1 MRHCRN
7 NSAIL
12 GMNKMK
18 RPIVF
23 SLFRDQS
30 VFMTAVMGIMTFL
43 AVMALG
49 ISLAIGTGVM
59 RWNRQWD
66 TFATIQVTN
75 ADNVKAV
82 RGVLNE
88 NRDKIESMREL
99 SNDEMAELMRPW
111 ISGAGNGALM
121 KYLPTM
127 FEVKFKTDADMRG
140 MADSVKKNARFITH
154 NDALKPSVSAGW
166 KMVAILA
173 VVLGLIIA
181 TIGICVSF
189 IARNTAIL
197 HKRELEILNQVG
209 ASDSFVVRQMQ
220 TIVMRI
226 CVVAC
231 GAGFLAAV
239 PILAI
244 ILMVAHS
251 ARVGLMAM
259 LAISG
264 AGWCTLILMPI
275 AIILFAIVV
284 TKRTTLKILNNEQ

>member
-1 MRHCRN
+1 
-7 NSAIL
+7 
-12 GMNKMK
+12 MK
-18 RPIVF
+18 KPIVF
-23 SLFRDQS
+23 SLFREQS

-49 ISLAIGTGVM
+49 ISLAIGTGVV

-66 TFATIQVTN
+66 TYATVQVTN
-75 ADNVKAV
+75 ADNVKSV
-82 RGVLNE
+82 RRVLDD
-88 NRDKIESMREL
+88 NRDKIENLREL
-99 SNDEMAELMRPW
+99 SNEEMSALMRPW
-111 ISGAGNGALM
+111 ISGSGNGALV

-127 FEVKFKTDADMRG
+127 FEVRFKTADDMRAVG
-140 MADSVKKNARFITH
+140 DSVKQNARFITH
-154 NDALKPSVSAGW
+154 NDALRPSVSAGW

-173 VVLGLIIA
+173 IVLGLIIA

-189 IARNTAIL
+189 IARNTALL

-220 TIVMRI
+220 TIVTRI

-231 GAGFLAAV
+231 GCGFLAAV

-251 ARVGLMAM
+251 ARVGLLAM

-264 AGWCTLILMPI
+264 AGWFALLLMPI
-275 AIILFAIVV
+275 AIIIFAIIV
-284 TKRTTLKILNNEQ
+284 TKKTTLKILNTEQ

>member
-1 MRHCRN
+1 
-7 NSAIL
+7 
-12 GMNKMK
+12 MK
-18 RPIVF
+18 KPIVF
-23 SLFRDQS
+23 SLFREQS

-49 ISLAIGTGVM
+49 ISLAIGTGVV

-66 TFATIQVTN
+66 TYATVQVTN
-75 ADNVKAV
+75 ADNVKSV
-82 RGVLNE
+82 RRVLDD
-88 NRDKIESMREL
+88 NRDKIENLREL
-99 SNDEMAELMRPW
+99 SNEEMSALMRPW
-111 ISGAGNGALM
+111 ISGSGNGALV

-127 FEVKFKTDADMRG
+127 FEVRFKTADDMRAVG
-140 MADSVKKNARFITH
+140 DSVKQNARFITH
-154 NDALKPSVSAGW
+154 NDALRPSVSAGW
-166 KMVAILA
+166 KMVAILGI
-173 VVLGLIIA
+173 VLALIIA

-189 IARNTAIL
+189 IARNTALL

-220 TIVMRI
+220 TIVTRI

-231 GAGFLAAV
+231 GCGFLAAV

-251 ARVGLMAM
+251 ARVGLLAM

-264 AGWCTLILMPI
+264 AGWFALLLMPV
-275 AIILFAIVV
+275 AIIIFAIIV
-284 TKRTTLKILNNEQ
+284 TKKTTLKILNTEQ

>member
-1 MRHCRN
+1 
-7 NSAIL
+7 
-12 GMNKMK
+12 MK

-23 SLFRDQS
+23 SLFREQT

-49 ISLAIGTGVM
+49 ISVAIGTGVM

-66 TFATIQVTN
+66 SFATVQVTN
-75 ADNVKAV
+75 ADNVKSV
-82 RGVLNE
+82 RRVLDE
-88 NRDKIESMREL
+88 NREKIESVREL
-99 SNDEMAELMRPW
+99 SNDEMSALMRPW
-111 ISGAGNGALM
+111 ISGAGNGALT

-127 FEVKFKTDADMRG
+127 FEVKFKTADDMRAVG
-140 MADSVKKNARFITH
+140 DSVKQNARFITH
-154 NDALKPSVSAGW
+154 NDALRPSVGAGW
-166 KMVAILA
+166 KIVAILTG
-173 VVLGLIIA
+173 VLALIIA

-209 ASDSFVVRQMQ
+209 ASDSFVVKQMQ

-231 GAGFLAAV
+231 GGGFLAAV

-244 ILMVAHS
+244 IMMVAHS

-264 AGWCTLILMPI
+264 AGWVALILMPV
-275 AIILFAIVV
+275 AIIAFAIVV
-284 TKRTTLKILNNEQ
+284 TKKTTLKILNSEQ

>member
-1 MRHCRN
+1 
-7 NSAIL
+7 
-12 GMNKMK
+12 MK
-18 RPIVF
+18 KPIVF
-23 SLFRDQS
+23 SLFREQS

-49 ISLAIGTGVM
+49 ISLAIGTGVV

-66 TFATIQVTN
+66 TYATVQVTN
-75 ADNVKAV
+75 ADNVKSV
-82 RGVLNE
+82 RRVLDD
-88 NRDKIESMREL
+88 NRDKIENLREL
-99 SNDEMAELMRPW
+99 SNEEMSALMRPW
-111 ISGAGNGALM
+111 ISGSGNGALV

-127 FEVKFKTDADMRG
+127 FEVRFKTADDMRAVG
-140 MADSVKKNARFITH
+140 DSVKQNARFITH
-154 NDALKPSVSAGW
+154 NDALRPSVSAGW
-166 KMVAILA
+166 KMVAILGI
-173 VVLGLIIA
+173 VLGLIIA

-189 IARNTAIL
+189 IARNTALL

-220 TIVMRI
+220 TIVTRI

-231 GAGFLAAV
+231 GCGFLAAV

-251 ARVGLMAM
+251 ARVGLLAM

-264 AGWCTLILMPI
+264 AGWFALLLMPV
-275 AIILFAIVV
+275 AIIIFAIIV
-284 TKRTTLKILNNEQ
+284 TKKTTLKILNTEQ

>member
-1 MRHCRN
+1 
-7 NSAIL
+7 
-12 GMNKMK
+12 MK

-23 SLFRDQS
+23 SLFREQT

-49 ISLAIGTGVM
+49 ISVAIGTGVV

-66 TFATIQVTN
+66 SFATVQVTN
-75 ADNVKAV
+75 ADNVKSV
-82 RGVLNE
+82 RRVLDD
-88 NRDKIESMREL
+88 NREKIESVREL
-99 SNDEMAELMRPW
+99 SNDEMSALMRPW
-111 ISGAGNGALM
+111 ISGGGNGALT

-127 FEVKFKTDADMRG
+127 FEVKFKTAADMCAVG
-140 MADSVKKNARFITH
+140 DSVKQNARFITH
-154 NDALKPSVSAGW
+154 NDALRPSVSTGW
-166 KMVAILA
+166 KMVAILT
-173 VVLGLIIA
+173 VVLSLIIA

-209 ASDSFVVRQMQ
+209 ASDSFVVKQMQ
-220 TIVMRI
+220 AIVMRI

-231 GAGFLAAV
+231 GGGFLAAV
-239 PILAI
+239 PILAT

-264 AGWCTLILMPI
+264 AGWVALILMPV
-275 AIILFAIVV
+275 AIIAFAIVV
-284 TKRTTLKILNNEQ
+284 TKKTTLKILNSEQ

>member
-1 MRHCRN
+1 M
-7 NSAIL
+7 I
-12 GMNKMK
+12 KMK

-49 ISLAIGTGVM
+49 ISLAIGTGVV

-66 TFATIQVTN
+66 SFATVQVTN

-82 RGVLNE
+82 RRVLDE
-88 NRDKIESMREL
+88 NKDKIESVREL
-99 SNDEMAELMRPW
+99 SNDEMAGLMRPW
-111 ISGAGNGALM
+111 ISGTGNGALL

-127 FEVKFKTDADMRG
+127 FEVRFKTTADMRAVG
-140 MADSVKKNARFITH
+140 DSVKQNARFITH
-154 NDALKPSVSAGW
+154 NDALRPSVSAGW
-166 KMVAILA
+166 KMVAILT
-173 VVLGLIIA
+173 VVLALIIT

-231 GAGFLAAV
+231 GCGFLAAV

-264 AGWCTLILMPI
+264 AGWGALIMMPI
-275 AIILFAIVV
+275 AIIIFAIVV
-284 TKRTTLKILNNEQ
+284 TKKTTLKILNSEQ

>member
-1 MRHCRN
+1 
-7 NSAIL
+7 
-12 GMNKMK
+12 MK
-18 RPIVF
+18 KPIVF
-23 SLFRDQS
+23 SLFREQS

-49 ISLAIGTGVM
+49 ISLAIGTGVV

-66 TFATIQVTN
+66 TYATVQVTN
-75 ADNVKAV
+75 ADNVKSV
-82 RGVLNE
+82 RRVLDD
-88 NRDKIESMREL
+88 NRDKIENLREL
-99 SNDEMAELMRPW
+99 SNEEMSALMRPW
-111 ISGAGNGALM
+111 ISGSGNGALV

-127 FEVKFKTDADMRG
+127 FEVRFKTADDMRAVG
-140 MADSVKKNARFITH
+140 DSVKQNARFITH
-154 NDALKPSVSAGW
+154 NDALRPSVSAGW

-173 VVLGLIIA
+173 IVLGLIIA

-189 IARNTAIL
+189 IARNTALL

-220 TIVMRI
+220 TIVTRI

-231 GAGFLAAV
+231 GCGFLAAV

-244 ILMVAHS
+244 ILIVAHS
-251 ARVGLMAM
+251 ARVGLLAM

-264 AGWCTLILMPI
+264 AGWFALLLMPI
-275 AIILFAIVV
+275 AIIIFAIIV
-284 TKRTTLKILNNEQ
+284 TKKTTLKILNTEQ

>member
-1 MRHCRN
+1 M
-7 NSAIL
+7 
-12 GMNKMK
+12 KMK
-18 RPIVF
+18 KPIVF

-49 ISLAIGTGVM
+49 ISIAIGTGVV

-66 TFATIQVTN
+66 TFATVQVTN
-75 ADNVKAV
+75 ADNVKSV
-82 RGVLNE
+82 RRVLDDNA
-88 NRDKIESMREL
+88 DKIESMREIG
-99 SNDEMAELMRPW
+99 NEEMAGLMRPW

-127 FEVKFKTDADMRG
+127 FEVRFKTSADMRAVG
-140 MADSVKKNARFITH
+140 DSVKKNARFITH
-154 NDALKPSVSAGW
+154 NEALRPSVSAGW
-166 KMVAILA
+166 KMVAILV
-173 VVLGLIIA
+173 VVLSLIIA

-189 IARNTAIL
+189 IARNTAVL

-209 ASDSFVVRQMQ
+209 ASDSFIVRQMQ
-220 TIVMRI
+220 TIVTRI

-231 GAGFLAAV
+231 GCGFLAAV
-239 PILAI
+239 PILVV

-259 LAISG
+259 LSISG
-264 AGWCTLILMPI
+264 AGWGALILMPI
-275 AIILFAIVV
+275 AIILFAIFV
-284 TKRTTLKILNNEQ
+284 TKKTTLKILNSEQ

>member
-1 MRHCRN
+1 
-7 NSAIL
+7 
-12 GMNKMK
+12 MK
-18 RPIVF
+18 KPIVF
-23 SLFRDQS
+23 SLFREQS

-49 ISLAIGTGVM
+49 ISLAIGTGVV

-66 TFATIQVTN
+66 TYATVQVTN
-75 ADNVKAV
+75 ADNVKSV
-82 RGVLNE
+82 RRVLDD
-88 NRDKIESMREL
+88 NRDKIENLREL
-99 SNDEMAELMRPW
+99 SNEEMSALMRPW
-111 ISGAGNGALM
+111 ISGSGNGALV

-127 FEVKFKTDADMRG
+127 FEVRFKTADDMRAVG
-140 MADSVKKNARFITH
+140 DSVKQNARFITH
-154 NDALKPSVSAGW
+154 NDALRPSVSAGR

-173 VVLGLIIA
+173 IVLGLIIA

-189 IARNTAIL
+189 IARNTALL

-220 TIVMRI
+220 TIVTRI

-231 GAGFLAAV
+231 GCGFLAAV

-251 ARVGLMAM
+251 ARVGLLAM

-264 AGWCTLILMPI
+264 AGWFALLLMPV
-275 AIILFAIVV
+275 AIIIFAIIV
-284 TKRTTLKILNNEQ
+284 TKKTTLKILNTEQ

>member
-1 MRHCRN
+1 
-7 NSAIL
+7 
-12 GMNKMK
+12 MK
-18 RPIVF
+18 KPIVF
-23 SLFRDQS
+23 SLFREQS

-49 ISLAIGTGVM
+49 ISLAIGTGVV

-66 TFATIQVTN
+66 TYATVQVTN
-75 ADNVKAV
+75 ADNVKSV
-82 RGVLNE
+82 RRVLDD
-88 NRDKIESMREL
+88 NRDKIENLREL
-99 SNDEMAELMRPW
+99 SNEEMSALMRPW
-111 ISGAGNGALM
+111 ISGSGNGALM

-127 FEVKFKTDADMRG
+127 FEVRFKTADDMRAVG
-140 MADSVKKNARFITH
+140 DSVKRNARFITH
-154 NDALKPSVSAGW
+154 NDALRPSVSAGW
-166 KMVAILA
+166 KMVAILGI
-173 VVLGLIIA
+173 VLGLIIA

-189 IARNTAIL
+189 IARNTALL

-220 TIVMRI
+220 AIVTRI

-231 GAGFLAAV
+231 GCGFLAAV

-264 AGWCTLILMPI
+264 AGWFALLLMPI
-275 AIILFAIVV
+275 AIIIFAIIV
-284 TKRTTLKILNNEQ
+284 TKKTTLKILNTEQ